1 MKHII
6 LTISAII
13 LSSTFSNATEE
24 NITDSI
30 SIKYEICG
38 NDTVYYKKHSAQSVV
53 TFCGIKQYEE
63 DIFNRLHKQYNQLDF
78 YDLVDMFNSDEN
90 NKSGFCKHIVKKFL
104 EGYGKKQCAEFLENY
119 KDLSLPV
126 SLLICVDTDGNVMD
140 IDFIYEPSFAKYMTC
155 EDIIR
160 NTKQFTNSN
169 PIPFFSEYTKMGVK
183 ILPPFLIPILRN
195 EIMNYLKVE

>member
-1 MKHII
+1 MKQII

-78 YDLVDMFNSDEN
+78 YDLVDMF